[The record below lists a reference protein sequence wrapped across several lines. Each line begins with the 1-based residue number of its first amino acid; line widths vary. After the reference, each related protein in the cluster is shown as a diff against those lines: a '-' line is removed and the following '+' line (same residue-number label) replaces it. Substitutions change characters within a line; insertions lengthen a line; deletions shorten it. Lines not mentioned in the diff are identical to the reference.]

1 MVFDRLF
8 SKAHQQREEQNPTNL
23 RVGDAVSIGGDD
35 LTVEQCHELH
45 GDGGD
50 IWWKYLLQS
59 PERRIWLDVD
69 EDQGLT
75 LTTYEPVRVHVSMPV
90 PPALSLAGKTFSIDE
105 HGFAN
110 DVVTKRS
117 GTGAERV
124 EYWYLSSED
133 GSQLAIWRLGDN
145 PDDLDATQQTGTVE
159 VGLGQEIK
167 SYQLTIYQR

>member
-8 SKAHQQREEQNPTNL
+8 SKAHQQREERNPTDL
-23 RVGDAVSIGGDD
+23 RVGDAVSVAGDD
-35 LTVEQCHELH
+35 FTVEQRHELR

-50 IWWKYLLQS
+50 VWWKYLLQS
-59 PERRIWLDVD
+59 TERRLWLDVD

-75 LTTYEPVRVHVSMPV
+75 LTTYELIRLHVPIPV
-90 PPALSLAGKTFSIDE
+90 PSVLSVAGKAFTVEE

-110 DVVTKRS
+110 DVMTKRS
-117 GTGAERV
+117 GTSAERV

-133 GSQLAIWRLGDN
+133 GGQLAIWRLGDN
-145 PDDLDATQQTGTVE
+145 PDNLDATQQTGTVE

-167 SYQLTIYQR
+167 SYQLTIYQS